1 METKGE
7 KQSSS
12 ERVYKVA
19 LVSSSEKFN
28 GAMLPLLPKNRFS
41 PISVYRDSKSA
52 RRVIFKE
59 KPDIVII
66 NTPLSDD
73 FGTSL
78 ALDVSETDGVCVLL
92 FTRAENFSELSS
104 VLAPHGVLTLP
115 KPTSPE
121 LTEEVVELMC
131 ATRERLRRIEIKKSF
146 AEERMEDIRV
156 VNKAKWFLIEQLKMT
171 EQEAHRYI
179 EKQAMDRCVTKRVIA
194 ENILSTY
201 K

>member
-41 PISVYRDSKSA
+41 PISVYRDAKSV
-52 RRVIFKE
+52 RRVISKE

-66 NTPLSDD
+66 NTPLPDD

-146 AEERMEDIRV
+146 AEERMEDIRI

>member
-66 NTPLSDD
+66 NTPLPDD

-92 FTRAENFSELSS
+92 FTRAENYSELSS

>member
-41 PISVYRDSKSA
+41 PISVYRDTKSA

-66 NTPLSDD
+66 NTPLPDD
-73 FGTSL
+73 FGTRL

>member
-41 PISVYRDSKSA
+41 PISVYRDAKSV

-66 NTPLSDD
+66 NTPLPDD

>member
-41 PISVYRDSKSA
+41 PISVYRDAKSV
-52 RRVIFKE
+52 RRVISKE

-66 NTPLSDD
+66 NTPLPDD

-104 VLAPHGVLTLP
+104 VLAQHGVLTLP

-146 AEERMEDIRV
+146 TEERMEDIRV

-179 EKQAMDRCVTKRVIA
+179 EKQAMDRCITKRVIA

>member
-41 PISVYRDSKSA
+41 PISVYRDAKSV
-52 RRVIFKE
+52 RRVISKE

-66 NTPLSDD
+66 NTPLPDD

-92 FTRAENFSELSS
+92 FTRAENYSELSS

>member
-52 RRVIFKE
+52 RRVISKE

-66 NTPLSDD
+66 NTPLPDD

-78 ALDVSETDGVCVLL
+78 AMDVSETDGVCVLL

>member
-41 PISVYRDSKSA
+41 PIRVYRDAKSA
-52 RRVIFKE
+52 RRVISKE

-66 NTPLSDD
+66 NTPLPDD